1 MDKVTYDDVYEIAA
15 EVAEETIKKFL
26 QNLVK
31 LVPAAEDVVD
41 DIKESQYE
49 ELKRLKQA
57 ESQQEVY
64 TSKRAKIREQARS
77 QPIIPMDD
85 DDEEEDEFAAIAHPS
100 KAQNVSSLKLDEALS
115 QIPLESSDLYGGA
128 ASSPVDDSQIVPCE
142 GLDA

>member
-77 QPIIPMDD
+77 QPIIPVNDE
-85 DDEEEDEFAAIAHPS
+85 DEEEDEFAAIAHPS
-100 KAQNVSSLKLDEALS
+100 KAQGTSSLKLDEALS

>member
-85 DDEEEDEFAAIAHPS
+85 DEEEDEFAAIAHPS
-100 KAQNVSSLKLDEALS
+100 RAQGTSNLKLDEALS

>member
-15 EVAEETIKKFL
+15 EVAEEPIKKFL

-85 DDEEEDEFAAIAHPS
+85 DEEEDEFAAIAHPS
-100 KAQNVSSLKLDEALS
+100 NAQGTSSFKLDEALS

>member
-57 ESQQEVY
+57 ESQQEIY

-77 QPIIPMDD
+77 QPIIPME

-100 KAQNVSSLKLDEALS
+100 KAQGTSSLKLDEALS

>member
-77 QPIIPMDD
+77 QPIIPMD
-85 DDEEEDEFAAIAHPS
+85 EEEDEFAAIAHPS
-100 KAQNVSSLKLDEALS
+100 KAQGTSSLKLDEALS

-128 ASSPVDDSQIVPCE
+128 ASSPIDDSQIVPCE

>member
-1 MDKVTYDDVYEIAA
+1 MDKVTYDDIYEIAA

-85 DDEEEDEFAAIAHPS
+85 DEEEDEFVAIAHPS
-100 KAQNVSSLKLDEALS
+100 KAQGTSSLKLDEALS

-128 ASSPVDDSQIVPCE
+128 ASSPVNDSQIVPCE

>member
-41 DIKESQYE
+41 NIKESQYE

-85 DDEEEDEFAAIAHPS
+85 DEEEDEFAAIAHPS
-100 KAQNVSSLKLDEALS
+100 KAQGTSSLKLDEALS

>member
-85 DDEEEDEFAAIAHPS
+85 DEEEDEFAAIAHPS
-100 KAQNVSSLKLDEALS
+100 KAQGTSSLKLDEALS

-128 ASSPVDDSQIVPCE
+128 ASSPVDDNQIVPCE

>member
-85 DDEEEDEFAAIAHPS
+85 DEEDEFAAIAHPS
-100 KAQNVSSLKLDEALS
+100 KAQGTSSLKLDEALS

>member
-1 MDKVTYDDVYEIAA
+1 MDKVTYDDVYEIAP
-15 EVAEETIKKFL
+15 EVAEETIKKIL
-26 QNLVK
+26 QKLVK
-31 LVPAAEDVVD
+31 LEPAAEDVVD

-85 DDEEEDEFAAIAHPS
+85 DEEEDEFAAIAHPS
-100 KAQNVSSLKLDEALS
+100 KAQGTSSLKLDEALS

>member
-31 LVPAAEDVVD
+31 LVPVAEDVVD

-77 QPIIPMDD
+77 QPIIPMDE
-85 DDEEEDEFAAIAHPS
+85 DEEEDEFAAIAHPS

-128 ASSPVDDSQIVPCE
+128 AASPVDDSQIVPCE

>member
-85 DDEEEDEFAAIAHPS
+85 DEEEDEFAAIAHPS
-100 KAQNVSSLKLDEALS
+100 KVQGTSSLKLDEALS
-115 QIPLESSDLYGGA
+115 QIPLESSDLYSGA